1 MKPMHLLVRKRL
13 VALLLPMLLP
23 VLGLLAAAVWLG
35 YSVAA
40 QIAEYPGQPPHW
52 GDVLVAALPALAML
66 LLLAAMAHL
75 AARNA
80 LAPWITLAQSV
91 QARSPKDLGQ
101 IAIAPEDP
109 MEVRTM
115 AEALNRLFARAHA
128 ERNAQQRFIADAAHQ
143 LRTPLAALQSQVEAW
158 ALMAHAAP
166 EKTIHLPAQQV
177 DQLRQASRRTTQLA
191 NQLLALSRVDSR
203 LGQGEAAQRVDL
215 KSLCETLLES
225 FLDSALEKGL
235 DLGLEAESAHVS
247 GHEWLLR
254 ELISNL
260 LDNAIKYTPP
270 GGQVTLRCGKHVGD
284 ERQVRAY
291 VEVEDDGPGVPVGE
305 YTRLTQRFYRVPGA
319 QAEGTGLGLAIA
331 EEIAQEH
338 GAALYFG
345 KGANEAGMKVQ
356 LLFGE

>member
-1 MKPMHLLVRKRL
+1 
-13 VALLLPMLLP
+13 
-23 VLGLLAAAVWLG
+23 
-35 YSVAA
+35 
-40 QIAEYPGQPPHW
+40 
-52 GDVLVAALPALAML
+52 ML

-75 AARNA
+75 AARKA

-91 QARSPKDLGQ
+91 QVRSPTDLGQ
-101 IAIAPEDP
+101 IVIAADDP
-109 MEVRTM
+109 AEVRTM
-115 AEALNRLFARAHA
+115 GEALNRLFARAHA
-128 ERNAQQRFIADAAHQ
+128 ERDAQQRFIADAAHQ

-158 ALMAHAAP
+158 ALMAQAAP
-166 EKTIHLPAQQV
+166 EKTIHLPVEQV

-203 LGQGEAAQRVDL
+203 LGRGEATQRVDL

-235 DLGLEAESAHVS
+235 DLGLEAQSAHVT

-260 LDNAIKYTPP
+260 LDNAIKYTPA
-270 GGQVTLRCGKHVGD
+270 GGQVTLRCGRRVSD
-284 ERQVRAY
+284 ERLMRAY

-305 YTRLTQRFYRVPGA
+305 YTRLTQRFYRAPGV

-338 GAALYFG
+338 GATLCFCQG
-345 KGANEAGMKVQ
+345 SHETGMKVQ